1 MMHDNNNNH
10 FGTVNVKFVSHHVH
24 LAATSAQGLRPEG
37 CEPEP
42 EVLPGVHTCGSA
54 QSHPEQLAK
63 VLRPRSVPR
72 ERDVGQS
79 GHRLFGESSSSG
91 ALDQQRQGLLGGQTW
106 KERLLPARHVQEVH
120 VEVVPSYDVRFK
132 HNGTY
137 HNLKERQQIQTSV
150 NFDTFC
156 IMLLRRHS

>member
-91 ALDQQRQGLLGGQTW
+91 ALDQQRQSLLGGQAGE
-106 KERLLPARHVQEVH
+106 ERLLPARHVQEVH
-120 VEVVPSYDVRFK
+120 RGGGS
-132 HNGTY
+132 
-137 HNLKERQQIQTSV
+137 Q
-150 NFDTFC
+150 
-156 IMLLRRHS
+156 LRRTLQAQRYVPQLKRASTNTNVS